1 MPNDWRLYR
10 ELMRLGLRFCESP
23 EGFRRLMA
31 EQADNARACKEEAPE
46 IADEIRALC
55 VEARN
60 QLEMRR

>member
-1 MPNDWRLYR
+1 MPNDWTLYR

-31 EQADNARACKEEAPE
+31 EQAENAKARREEAPG

-55 VEARN
+55 VEALNR
-60 QLEMRR
+60 LEMRR